1 MFRELNSETGLKAG
15 FLFQRK
21 CGEGKMEKIMQSNL
35 SETTMGPGIDLD
47 QVDAIDRRKVLVVED
62 EVDTIFLLKQLLRI
76 AGFNVLGAT
85 NGQEAIK
92 KVMEYEP
99 DLVLLD
105 LMMPEMDGWETMQH
119 MRKMSKVPVIIISA
133 LGAKED
139 VVGGLKKG
147 ADDYIPKP
155 FFNAEVIERVKAVLR
170 RAGKPKEIS
179 RLVFPQVDLVID
191 LLTQE
196 VVMNGKTIRLT
207 PKEFAILAVLAKHSP
222 AIVSY
227 ETIGDAVWGE
237 DSAEVRRRTKY
248 LIYLLRKKFAEIS
261 PKDNIILN
269 FDRLGYKLLTED

>member
-1 MFRELNSETGLKAG
+1 
-15 FLFQRK
+15 
-21 CGEGKMEKIMQSNL
+21 MEKNPQARVA
-35 SETTMGPGIDLD
+35 ETTMGPGIDLD

-62 EVDTIFLLKQLLRI
+62 EIDTIFLLKQLLRI
-76 AGFNVLGAT
+76 AGFNVLGAS
-85 NGQEAIK
+85 NGKEAIK
-92 KVMEYEP
+92 KIMDYEP

-105 LMMPEMDGWETMQH
+105 LMMPEMDGWETIHH

-133 LGAKED
+133 LGAKD
-139 VVGGLKKG
+139 DIVGGLKQG
-147 ADDYIPKP
+147 ADDYISKP
-155 FFNAEVIERVKAVLR
+155 FYNAEVIERVKAVLR

-191 LLTQE
+191 LMTQE
-196 VVMNGKTIRLT
+196 VILRGKTIRLT
-207 PKEFAILAVLAKHSP
+207 PKEFSILGVLAKHSP

-248 LIYLLRKKFAEIS
+248 LVYLLRKKFTDAA
-261 PKDNIILN
+261 PDVNLILN

>member
-1 MFRELNSETGLKAG
+1 
-15 FLFQRK
+15 
-21 CGEGKMEKIMQSNL
+21 MEKIIQSNL

-179 RLVFPQVDLVID
+179 RLVFPQVDLMID

-248 LIYLLRKKFAEIS
+248 LIYLLRKKFADIS
-261 PKDNIILN
+261 PNENIILN
-269 FDRLGYKLLTED
+269 FDRLGYKLLTEN